1 MLLSLPFSTY
11 EAVPALV
18 PASSADTTGLVREY
32 ARFASMLRSV
42 RRGDGLPEEWDRF
55 AHPVFTQN
63 LEDEQEAYLRAH
75 AEVPE
80 SVKETPDVPDE
91 ELLDAILAEHRGKPV
106 LVDIWATW
114 CTPCLAGIQALEP
127 LKTTDYADVDFVY
140 LTGETSPKSTWLE
153 IVPTIRGDHYYLTD
167 KQLKFILDRLGSDGY
182 PTYFVVRRNGM
193 NGSVLVGY
201 NEDKLKNLLN
211 KALK

>member
-1 MLLSLPFSTY
+1 M
-11 EAVPALV
+11 
-18 PASSADTTGLVREY
+18 
-32 ARFASMLRSV
+32 
-42 RRGDGLPEEWDRF
+42 
-55 AHPVFTQN
+55 
-63 LEDEQEAYLRAH
+63 
-75 AEVPE
+75 
-80 SVKETPDVPDE
+80 
-91 ELLDAILAEHRGKPV
+91 
-106 LVDIWATW
+106 DIWATW
-114 CTPCLAGIQALEP
+114 CTPCLAGIRALEP

-153 IVPTIRGDHYYLTD
+153 MVPTIRGDHYYLTD
-167 KQLKFILDRLGSDGY
+167 KQLKSILDRLGSDGY